1 MGNSRSASSLRWRHV
16 ARHLTGLRTPSPF
29 RSRSNSGRQSVP
41 CSSRCPVSELEAT
54 GSKRL
59 EILDELSALVGAQ
72 VGAVLVALMAGIG
85 VAGNRFVTC
94 HGKGHKPARMAK
106 SA

>member
-1 MGNSRSASSLRWRHV
+1 M
-16 ARHLTGLRTPSPF
+16 
-29 RSRSNSGRQSVP
+29 SGVFEKLRQSVP

-85 VAGNRFVTC
+85 VAGNRIVTC
-94 HGKGHKPARMAK
+94 HGKGHKPAAWRNLLDKPAVVRAN
-106 SA
+106 SLSSIPSR